1 MEETPHVSELEHD
14 CLGRY
19 LSVLQDE
26 LGEELVAVWLFGS
39 AARGDAWWSGMP
51 IRSDVDLLV
60 VTRSPLA
67 EERRGARERDVSVV
81 PRVRPADRAAVPD
94 GTRARGRPAYA
105 VPREPAPGR
114 RTAVERRSDLG
125 VGVGEVAQRQF
136 RLLGELEGTFA
147 DAGVSSWLRGGWAL
161 DFLLG
166 KITRDHADI
175 DLVAWRH
182 DRDAV
187 HDALTAR
194 GYRHDR
200 ELVDSAVDF
209 EKDGESI
216 QVLLVEIGPLGALV
230 CHGFEQWPFPEGS
243 LEGPICRIGDV
254 SYRTLAPHALLYEK
268 ETLSGE
274 PRPPAPREGPRVDR
288 APPAADR

>member
-105 VPREPAPGR
+105 VLREPAPGR

-136 RLLGELEGTFA
+136 RLLGELEGMFA

-216 QVLLVEIGPLGALV
+216 QVLLVEIGALGSPRLSRVRAV
-230 CHGFEQWPFPEGS
+230 AVPG
-243 LEGPICRIGDV
+243 RIAGRADLPDRRRV
-254 SYRTLAPHALLYEK
+254 VPDARPARAPV
-268 ETLSGE
+268 
-274 PRPPAPREGPRVDR
+274 REGDPIGRT
-288 APPAADR
+288 AAARSARRTTSRSGSSGG